1 MSMTTTQGSAPEQT
15 TSAQTPPA
23 AAGSGQTPPAAAGLG
38 QAPPAAQSRAAQP
51 PAAQPPAAQPPA
63 AQPASGQ
70 AAAGQP
76 AGETPDQALARAQT
90 AAQAKRLSEASGI
103 CEDVLAANPDYPAA
117 LALLGIIMAMKN
129 DLDRGVELLRKAITL
144 RPGIP
149 SWYAHLSSMCRNTY
163 RMEEAVQAG
172 QESIRLD
179 PNNAD
184 HLVNMSLVFVDVDD
198 RERAIACLLRAL
210 GLKHDHADGHLAMAQ
225 ILLAQRD
232 FQPGWAEYEWRN
244 LTEAG
249 KATMPPM
256 TSAHWNGMRIPTGRL
271 LLVGDQGYGDTIQ
284 FARYIGMA
292 AERVQDVI
300 LGCSQEM
307 GPLLADIPGVAQYCH
322 RWNDVPG
329 HAVHC
334 RLSSLPHIFGTAP
347 DNIPAKVPYLFAKP
361 ERVAV
366 WRERLNATLPAGL
379 KRIGLAWTGRPTHPN
394 DRRRSVRLS
403 RLTPLTQ
410 AGPAAFVSLQKPMP
424 EADREAM
431 KLFNGMTDL
440 SNDLTDFG
448 ETAALIENLDLVIT
462 VDTSMGHLAGAMARP
477 AWIMVPKASDWRW
490 QLEREDT
497 PWYPTVRLFR
507 QAKPG
512 DWDPVLARLITAL
525 AVELRQPAAAAN

>member
-1 MSMTTTQGSAPEQT
+1 MSMTSTQGNTPEQIGAEQVSPARPSSVAPT
-15 TSAQTPPA
+15 TTAASAGQA
-23 AAGSGQTPPAAAGLG
+23 AAPQAA
-38 QAPPAAQSRAAQP
+38 AAQSAPGQ
-51 PAAQPPAAQPPA
+51 PAAS
-63 AQPASGQ
+63 QPASGQ
-70 AAAGQP
+70 PAA
-76 AGETPDQALARAQT
+76 ETPDQALARAQS

-117 LALLGIIMAMKN
+117 LALLGIVMAMKN
-129 DLDRGVELLRKAITL
+129 DLERGVELMRKAISL

-163 RMEEAVQAG
+163 RMDEAVQAG

-307 GPLLADIPGVAQYCH
+307 GPLLQKIPGVAQYCH

-334 RLSSLPHIFGTAP
+334 RLSSLPHIFGTMP
-347 DNIPAKVPYLFAKP
+347 DTIPAKVPYLFAEP
-361 ERVAV
+361 DRVAY
-366 WRERLNATLPAGL
+366 WRERLDATLPHGL
-379 KRIGLAWTGRPTHPN
+379 KRIGLDRPPDASERPPSFRSPVPAAAVDRGRACRIRFFAEAN
-394 DRRRSVRLS
+394 ARRGPGDDAGVQRDDRSVRRS
-403 RLTPLTQ
+403 DRLRRDGGVDAEPRPGDHGGHLDGPSGRRYGQ
-410 AGPAAFVSLQKPMP
+410 AG
-424 EADREAM
+424 
-431 KLFNGMTDL
+431 
-440 SNDLTDFG
+440 
-448 ETAALIENLDLVIT
+448 LD
-462 VDTSMGHLAGAMARP
+462 HGA
-477 AWIMVPKASDWRW
+477 
-490 QLEREDT
+490 QG
-497 PWYPTVRLFR
+497 VRL
-507 QAKPG
+507 
-512 DWDPVLARLITAL
+512 AL
-525 AVELRQPAAAAN
+525 AVGA

>member
-1 MSMTTTQGSAPEQT
+1 MSMTSTQGSASEQ
-15 TSAQTPPA
+15 PA
-23 AAGSGQTPPAAAGLG
+23 AA
-38 QAPPAAQSRAAQP
+38 QAPQARSTPAPSAPIAAESPGQSAP
-51 PAAQPPAAQPPA
+51 
-63 AQPASGQ
+63 GQ
-70 AAAGQP
+70 AAHSQTA
-76 AGETPDQALARAQT
+76 AESADQALARAQL

-117 LALLGIIMAMKN
+117 LALLGIVMAMKN
-129 DLDRGVELLRKAITL
+129 DLERGVELMRKAISL

-232 FQPGWAEYEWRN
+232 FKPGWAEYEWRN

-249 KATMPPM
+249 KATMPAM

-307 GPLLADIPGVAQYCH
+307 GPLLENIPGVAQYCH

-334 RLSSLPHIFGTAP
+334 RLSSLPHIFGTTP
-347 DNIPAKVPYLFAKP
+347 DTIPAKVPYLFAEP
-361 ERVAV
+361 ERAAH
-366 WRERLNATLPAGL
+366 WRDRLDASLPRGL

-403 RLTPLTQ
+403 RLLPLTE

-431 KLFNGMTDL
+431 KAFNGMTDL
-440 SNDLTDFG
+440 SADLTDFG
-448 ETAALIENLDLVIT
+448 ETAALIQNLDLVIT
-462 VDTSMGHLAGAMARP
+462 VDTSMGHLAGAMAKP
-477 AWIMVPKASDWRW
+477 IWVLVPKASDWRW
-490 QLEREDT
+490 QLDREDS
-497 PWYPTVRLFR
+497 PWYPTARLFR

-512 DWDPVLARLITAL
+512 EWDPVLARLTAAL
-525 AVELRQPAAAAN
+525 AGELRQQVAAD